1 MLARS
6 PTPGH
11 WPAALFAALALAW
24 ALPTPASAQSEVP
37 RATAPAQPG
46 AAELEFWRSA
56 ERLGTPDGYKAYLA
70 AFPDGFFA
78 ALARAALAQGT
89 AARAS
94 TPAGA
99 GVQAPS
105 PSLRHFTAP
114 VTRSGAVTFNLGD
127 RFTGPG
133 VITVG
138 WAGAK
143 RQMVLPPGEWVVL
156 AMADHKEDMTPPAYR
171 FPTRVVVDI
180 GTLVLGRFSGTR
192 LAAAMIYQSS
202 IRPVQVDDWTD
213 IAGCQPGAVEALFH
227 ENTRPSGLRSA
238 CAAVKP
244 VAAPLAAKTMAME
257 EARASLARLG
267 AQVQGDAL
275 ATIVVVSETR
285 RGYLAGTRL
294 DWPGVALGTESD
306 AATAWSRAASA
317 RDSRRAA
324 TVAGLIEW
332 LGAYRKLVD
341 DAYGFRINQDEL
353 KAGAGASPGGNSMG
367 LSDFQPG

>member
-1 MLARS
+1 VL
-6 PTPGH
+6 
-11 WPAALFAALALAW
+11 AALALAL
-24 ALPTPASAQSEVP
+24 ALPMPGFAQSEAP
-37 RATAPAQPG
+37 RTAAPAQPG

-56 ERLGTPDGYKAYLA
+56 ERLGTPDGYRAYLA
-70 AFPDGFFA
+70 AFPEGFFA
-78 ALARAALAQGT
+78 ALARASLAQGG
-89 AARAS
+89 AARA
-94 TPAGA
+94 TPAPAGA

-105 PSLRHFTAP
+105 PALRHFTAP
-114 VTRSGAVTFNLGD
+114 VTHSGAVTFNLGD

-133 VITVG
+133 VISVG

-143 RQMVLPPGEWVVL
+143 RQVVLPPGEWVVL

-171 FPTRVVVDI
+171 FPTRVVADI

-202 IRPVQVDDWTD
+202 IRPIQVDDWTD
-213 IAGCQPGAVEALFH
+213 IAGCQPGAVESLFH
-227 ENTRPSGLRSA
+227 ESTRPSGLRSA

-244 VAAPLAAKTMAME
+244 VVAPLAAKTAAME

-275 ATIVVVSETR
+275 AAIAVVSEPR

-306 AATAWSRAASA
+306 AAAAWSRAGSA

-332 LGAYRKLVD
+332 LGTYRKLID
-341 DAYGFRINQDEL
+341 DAYGFRINQDDL
-353 KAGAGASPGGNSMG
+353 KAGAGASTGGNALG
-367 LSDFQPG
+367 LRDFQPG